1 MNLNH
6 KSPNVSSGNLFDF
19 LGEDD
24 DVVMSEFIQE
34 EECSP
39 KTVLNRT
46 DALYAANAF
55 EEFFGSIERI
65 DEYMR
70 KVKMERMMDFPL
82 SLPGMG
88 PEEDLF
94 SNFDIHPSEMEFTIV
109 DTASYKFM
117 SYMEIVTSAPVEKS
131 IPGKSM
137 KWVIKEKNTN
147 MVVGMIR
154 LGSPTI
160 NSKPRNDWLGSPL
173 DSLNPAIMA
182 RFNASAIMGFN
193 IVPTQPFGYNYL
205 GGKLLA
211 AICCSHF
218 TRDAL
223 NKKYDSNFCMF
234 ETTSLYGST
243 KSASQ
248 YDGMKP
254 FLRFNGLTDSNFLP
268 LINDNTFRRL
278 SAWFT
283 DKNGGEPLVPVDASS
298 RKLKT
303 QTKMASIIKVSL
315 KIHDGGA
322 YKKFCQTYDNAK
334 GLTERKRSFVST
346 YGYDNVPQYLNLETD
361 TLIEKENYDRF
372 SLENVIAWWRKNA
385 TKRYDK
391 LKSEGRLRRTVE
403 TWNVNADDIDIIR

>member
-1 MNLNH
+1 MILEH
-6 KSPNVSSGNLFDF
+6 K
-19 LGEDD
+19 
-24 DVVMSEFIQE
+24 
-34 EECSP
+34 
-39 KTVLNRT
+39 

-55 EEFFGSIERI
+55 DEFFGNIERI

-70 KVKMERMMDFPL
+70 QIKMERMETFPY

-94 SNFDIHPSEMEFTIV
+94 SNFDIHPSEMEFVIQESP
-109 DTASYKFM
+109 AQQFM
-117 SYMEIVTSAPVEKS
+117 SYMEIVTSAPVEAS
-131 IPGKSM
+131 IPGKGL

-147 MVVGMIR
+147 SVVGMIR
-154 LGSPTI
+154 FGSPTI
-160 NSKPRNDWLGSPL
+160 NSRPRNEWLGRPL
-173 DSLNPAIMA
+173 DSMNPDVMK
-182 RFNASAIMGFN
+182 RFNDSAIMGFN

-211 AICCSHF
+211 AICCSHH
-218 TRDAL
+218 TREAL
-223 NKKYDSNFCMF
+223 NKKYNSNFCMF

-268 LINDNTFRRL
+268 LINDDTYRRL
-278 SAWFT
+278 SAWFIE
-283 DKNGGEPLVPVDASS
+283 KNGGEPLVPVDASS

-303 QTKMASIIKVSL
+303 QTKMASIIKASL
-315 KIHDGGA
+315 KVHDENA
-322 YKKFCQTYDNAK
+322 YKKFCQTYSDAK

-346 YGYDNVPQYLNLETD
+346 YGYDNVPAYLNLETD
-361 TLIEKENYDRF
+361 TLIKKENFDRF
-372 SLENVIAWWRKNA
+372 SLEGVTAWWRKNA
-385 TKRYDK
+385 VKRYDK
-391 LKSEGRLRRTVE
+391 LKGEGRLRRQVE

>member
-1 MNLNH
+1 MILEH
-6 KSPNVSSGNLFDF
+6 K
-19 LGEDD
+19 
-24 DVVMSEFIQE
+24 
-34 EECSP
+34 
-39 KTVLNRT
+39 

-55 EEFFGSIERI
+55 DEFFGNIERI

-70 KVKMERMMDFPL
+70 QVKMERMESFPY

-94 SNFDIHPSEMEFTIV
+94 SNFDIHPSEMEFVIQESP
-109 DTASYKFM
+109 ANQFM
-117 SYMEIVTSAPVEKS
+117 SYMEIVTSAPVEAS
-131 IPGKSM
+131 IPGKGL

-147 MVVGMIR
+147 KVIGMIR
-154 LGSPTI
+154 FGSPTI
-160 NSKPRNDWLGSPL
+160 NSKPRNEWLGRPL
-173 DSLNPAIMA
+173 DSMNPEVMK
-182 RFNASAIMGFN
+182 RFNDSAIMGFN

-211 AICCSHF
+211 AICCSHY
-218 TRDAL
+218 TREAL

-268 LINDNTFRRL
+268 LINDDTYRRL
-278 SAWFT
+278 SAWFIE
-283 DKNGGEPLVPVDASS
+283 KNGGEPLVPVDASS

-303 QTKMASIIKVSL
+303 QTKMASIIKASL
-315 KIHDGGA
+315 KVHDEVA
-322 YKKFCQTYDNAK
+322 YKKFCQTYSNAK
-334 GLTERKRSFVST
+334 DLTEQKRSFVST
-346 YGYDNVPQYLNLETD
+346 YGYENVPQYLNLETD
-361 TLIEKENYDRF
+361 TLIKKENFDRF
-372 SLENVIAWWRKNA
+372 SLEGVTAWWRKNA
-385 TKRYDK
+385 VKRYDK